1 MRSVAIEAC
10 VALGFLA
17 LALLGGPWFV
27 ASALAW
33 GVAIAS
39 RALSPRFG
47 GLPGVL
53 FLVVGAVV
61 LASGGAGG
69 LLSLEGAVIG
79 GLVLLQLQRRLTRQ
93 SAADDRVS
101 VVVAGLMLVVTAGRT
116 TDVGFLLLAVAW
128 SLAMPLALLPGGRRT
143 SPGSAHLLAGGAV
156 HLLASLA
163 FFVLLPRSGSPAD
176 VDGTT
181 KLVGFAP
188 DVELGALDA
197 LLDDPTVVFRARVEG
212 GELPERTYWRGLA
225 LDGFDGR
232 RWYSSTPPVPTETRS
247 AEGVVVTVEPT
258 GPSDGVLFAPGA
270 VQHVEAGGLR
280 ADPQG
285 GWFVPAATSSDP
297 YVLTVTPASRGDAWF
312 SEPRARHD
320 LWLALPALDTRVG
333 ELAARVA
340 GNGDPSERAERLRAW
355 LASEVTYTRQGGDHG
370 PRPLSH
376 FLLER
381 REGHCEYV
389 AAGLTVLLRSQGI
402 PARVVNGF
410 LGGEPDPLVGEVV
423 VRRQHAHSWTEAL
436 LDGRWVLLDA
446 TPPVAAVAPP
456 PTARWSDAAQSAW
469 EGAVVG
475 YDRQAQRARLQQGV
489 TWLRGWLGRPLRAAA
504 LVVAVVLG
512 FVGTAVAVRR
522 VWVQR
527 LPGATVRARDGLA
540 APLQRAEQSLRDAG
554 LVPPPASPP
563 VEVARWLRGR
573 APDDAVDAFEA
584 LAWLHYDVLFGG
596 VSASSSRGRA
606 RDLADR
612 VATALD
618 PGASN
623 GSATR

>member
-1 MRSVAIEAC
+1 MRNVAVEAC

-27 ASALAW
+27 ASALAC

-53 FLVVGAVV
+53 FLVVGSVV

-93 SAADDRVS
+93 SATDDRVS

-116 TDVGFLLLAVAW
+116 TDIGFLLLAMAW
-128 SLAMPLALLPGGRRT
+128 SLVMPLALLPGGRRT
-143 SPGSAHLLAGGAV
+143 APGPAHLVAGGAV
-156 HLLASLA
+156 HLVASLA
-163 FFVLLPRSGSPAD
+163 FFVLLPRSGATAD
-176 VDGTT
+176 VEGTT

-232 RWYSSTPPVPTETRS
+232 RWYSSTPPVPAETRP
-247 AEGVVVTVEPT
+247 GDGLVVSIEPT

-270 VQHVEAGGLR
+270 VQHVEASDLR

-285 GWFVPAATSSDP
+285 AWFVPAASSSEP
-297 YVLTVTPASRGDAWF
+297 YVVTVTPASLGDAWF

-320 LWLALPALDTRVG
+320 LWLALPALD
-333 ELAARVA
+333 ARVA
-340 GNGDPSERAERLRAW
+340 ELADQVAGEGDPAVRAERLRAW

-389 AAGLTVLLRSQGI
+389 AAGLTVLLRSEGI
-402 PARVVNGF
+402 PARIVNGF
-410 LGGEPDPLVGEVV
+410 LGGEPDPLAGDVV

-436 LDGRWVLLDA
+436 IDGRWVLLDA
-446 TPPVAAVAPP
+446 TPAAQVVAAPP
-456 PTARWSDAAQSAW
+456 AVRWSDAAQSAW

-475 YDRQAQRARLQQGV
+475 YDREAQRARLERSL
-489 TWLRGWLGRPLRAAA
+489 TWMRGWLGRPLRAGV
-504 LVVAVVLG
+504 LGLAVVLG
-512 FVGTAVAVRR
+512 LMGAVVAVRR
-522 VWVQR
+522 VWVRR
-527 LPGATVRARDGLA
+527 LPGAAVRARDGLA
-540 APLQRAEQSLRDAG
+540 APLHRAEQALRDAG
-554 LVPPPASPP
+554 LVPPPAAPP

-573 APDDAVDAFEA
+573 APDEAVDAFEA

-596 VSASSSRGRA
+596 VSASTSRGRA

-612 VATALD
+612 VVAAVDPTASTD
-618 PGASN
+618 DG
-623 GSATR
+623 TR